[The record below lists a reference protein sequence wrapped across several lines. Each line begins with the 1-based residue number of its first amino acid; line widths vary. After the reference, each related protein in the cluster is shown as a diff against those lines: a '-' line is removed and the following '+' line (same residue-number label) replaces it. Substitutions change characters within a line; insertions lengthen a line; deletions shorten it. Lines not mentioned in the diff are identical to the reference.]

1 MECFLSGEKDCLRSE
16 IALFSHHMD
25 AWHVRKA
32 ARENRL
38 PITVPTELVI
48 FIVFGLAYFLTCALR
63 FSGYGDEAYRTALNL
78 IRYHTFALN
87 GRVGIIDSLFAVPFA
102 LLGYWGINSRF
113 AGSLY
118 YVFFSALTCV
128 VFHRFSFE
136 VYGNRQISILLTL
149 MLGFAT
155 QIWVYSKIGMEPVM
169 TFLLLLSVYFVHRS
183 SRLDWLLG
191 GCFLGFTILS
201 KMNGI
206 MAVPI
211 LLAYAYFISPRD
223 WRRMLLIVA
232 PSTAGLL
239 TSNGGGAFL
248 VGLLLVPFSTI
259 NIPFYEGLY
268 AFLLSPGKSI
278 FLFNPPIVLAF
289 FALRRF
295 RLAHKAEFAL
305 WLTALAVFLGFFSLI
320 WFGSGD
326 DVWGPRYM
334 TEILPIVILPAGLV
348 IDQLR
353 HPTLGIRR
361 LRICVTLLVALGL
374 FVQVLGLAFPY
385 EWHPVLLRDWG
396 LYSMDLATFTPALS
410 HIVFNF
416 TLLMSTLSRILT
428 GKSLEFVFLKRTDI
442 AHMPTTLSF
451 DLSLYGQLDFPV
463 FARHPL
469 LACVGFAVV
478 VFLVF
483 MLLEMAR
490 NDREV

>member
-1 MECFLSGEKDCLRSE
+1 MECFLSREKDCLSSE
-16 IALFSHHMD
+16 IALFSHDMD
-25 AWHVRKA
+25 AWHETKT
-32 ARENRL
+32 ARENRF

-63 FSGYGDEAYRTALNL
+63 FSGYGDEAYRAALNL
-78 IRYHTFALN
+78 IRYHTFAPN
-87 GRVGIIDSLFAVPFA
+87 GRIGLIDSLFAVPFA
-102 LLGYWGINSRF
+102 LLGYCGINSGF

-136 VYGNRQISILLTL
+136 VYRNRQVSILLTL

-169 TFLLLLSVYFVHRS
+169 TFVFLLSVYFVHRS
-183 SRLDWLLG
+183 SRFDWLLG
-191 GCFLGFTILS
+191 GCFLGLTILS
-201 KMNGI
+201 KMYGI

-211 LLAYAYFISPRD
+211 LLIYAYFISPRD
-223 WRRMLLIVA
+223 WRRMLLIAA
-232 PSTAGLL
+232 PSTVGLL
-239 TSNGGGAFL
+239 TFFALNGGGAFVL
-248 VGLLLVPFSTI
+248 GLLLFPFNTLY
-259 NIPFYEGLY
+259 IPFYEGLY

-278 FLFNPPIVLAF
+278 FLFNPPVLLAF

-334 TEILPIVILPAGLV
+334 TEILPIVILPAGLI

-353 HPTLGIRR
+353 RPTLSIRR
-361 LRICVTLLVALGL
+361 LRICVYLLVALGL

-416 TLLMSTLSRILT
+416 TLLMSTLNRTLT

-442 AHMPTTLSF
+442 AHMPTTVSF
-451 DLSLYGQLDFPV
+451 DLSPYGQLDFPV
-463 FARHPL
+463 FATHPL
-469 LACVGFAVV
+469 LACIGFVFV

-483 MLLEMAR
+483 MLLKMAR
-490 NDREV
+490 ND